1 MKLKSE
7 NISIIKSGANNMLF
21 NSKHYVP
28 ILKWK
33 RAEQGALKS
42 LAEEYKQFITPVI
55 QLVMPKYKP
64 QDKLEDVVKKFWE
77 QAPQIREMLIDVWG
91 RDPIFV
97 DVSLLFTT
105 SLKVKSLNTILR
117 EGHKCDGFFIPV
129 IHLNDDQEIKKTA
142 YSLAKE
148 NKSGIC

>member
-1 MKLKSE
+1 
-7 NISIIKSGANNMLF
+7 MLF

-64 QDKLEDVVKKFWE
+64 QDKLEDVVKKF
-77 QAPQIREMLIDVWG
+77 
-91 RDPIFV
+91 
-97 DVSLLFTT
+97 
-105 SLKVKSLNTILR
+105 
-117 EGHKCDGFFIPV
+117 
-129 IHLNDDQEIKKTA
+129 
-142 YSLAKE
+142 
-148 NKSGIC
+148 